1 MQALL
6 AASRVID
13 AINRWIG
20 RHVSWLILVAVVIS
34 AGNAVIR
41 KIFDTSSNA
50 WLELQWQLFGAVF
63 MLAAAYTLL
72 VNEHVRIDVINAN
85 LSKRTRDWIDLLG
98 HALFLMPLCLLLLYD
113 GVPFFWQSFVGN
125 EQSSNAGGLV
135 VWPSKLLLP
144 LGFFLLALQGI
155 SEIVKRI
162 AIMRGLIA
170 DPLDREHHAVAAD
183 EHGV

>member
-6 AASRVID
+6 TACRTID

-20 RHVSWLILVAVVIS
+20 RNVSWLILVVVVIS

-41 KIFDTSSNA
+41 KLFDTSSNA

-72 VNEHVRIDVINAN
+72 VNEHVRIDVISSN
-85 LSKRTRDWIDLLG
+85 LSKRARDWIDLIG
-98 HALFLMPLCLLLLYD
+98 HTLFLMPLCLLLLYD
-113 GVPFFWQSFVGN
+113 GVPFFWQSFIGN

-135 VWPSKLLLP
+135 VWPSKLLVP

-155 SEIVKRI
+155 SEIIKRI
-162 AIMRGLIA
+162 AIMRGLIP
-170 DPLDREHHAVAAD
+170 DPLDQAPHAVAAD